1 MLRAVL
7 SVPFLMWLAGCG
19 EAPREKAAAEPGPR
33 IPVPVLPVTV
43 GDLPSV
49 YEATGTVRAR
59 ASASLSSKLIG
70 SVREVRVQ
78 IGDRVKEGQI
88 LIVLDS
94 ADLEAALRRAEAARE
109 EIRTT
114 FPEADSG
121 VAAAKASLDL
131 AQVTFNRMQEL
142 YSKRSISNQEFDE
155 ASARLKAAQAASE
168 IARAKRTQL
177 DARLAQAEQEVR
189 MAQVNRGYA
198 QIEAPYAGLVTAKP
212 AEPGIMA
219 TPGAPLMTIERE
231 GAYRVEAAVEESR
244 LGAIR
249 TGQAVSIRF
258 DGAGQGVTGK
268 VSEIVPEVDA
278 ASRTGVVKI
287 DLPASPGLKSGVFA
301 RALFGMGTRR
311 AIMIPAAAATEH
323 GQILSVLV
331 AENGTART
339 RLVTLGEKMGDR
351 VEVLSGLNE
360 GEALIFPAPLGVSDG
375 ARVEARP

>member
-7 SVPFLMWLAGCG
+7 SVPILMWLAGCG
-19 EAPREKAAAEPGPR
+19 EAPREKAATEPGPR

-109 EIRTT
+109 EIRTML
-114 FPEADSG
+114 PEADSG

-231 GAYRVEAAVEESR
+231 GAYRLEAAVEESR

-311 AIMIPAAAATEH
+311 AIMIPAAAAIEH